1 MVGAGLLPVALHK
14 GCVYLLFGREN
25 ELNDTPGW
33 ADFGGGTKPKESLL
47 DAAAR
52 EGSEE
57 LNGLLGSQSQLKKI
71 AVKKKV
77 TELKYDAYTT
87 IVFKTHYDNRLEE
100 YYLNNYKFFEKY
112 LPSVKKNAGN
122 GLLEKAEI
130 KWFTFGELR
139 KNKSSFRKFYQH
151 MVDVILANE
160 DIITKNLM
168 KMKCGVRCDSVHA
181 RRIGADGSVSTPRRH
196 GMKHTNN
203 TSTSSKRTTTTR
215 RRTPSRNNRRVTRKK
230 IHRK

>member
-71 AVKKKV
+71 AVKKKI

-168 KMKCGVRCDSVHA
+168 KMKCGAKCDTVHA
-181 RRIGADGSVSTPRRH
+181 RRIGVDGTVSLPRKH
-196 GMKHTNN
+196 GRKHTI
-203 TSTSSKRTTTTR
+203 TR
-215 RRTPSRNNRRVTRKK
+215 RKTPSRNNRRVSRRKK
-230 IHRK
+230 MNRK

>member
-71 AVKKKV
+71 AVKKKI
-77 TELKYDAYTT
+77 TELKYDEYTT

-168 KMKCGVRCDSVHA
+168 KMKCGAKCDTVHA
-181 RRIGADGSVSTPRRH
+181 RRIGVDGTVSLPRKH
-196 GMKHTNN
+196 GRKHT
-203 TSTSSKRTTTTR
+203 TTLR
-215 RRTPSRNNRRVTRKK
+215 KTPSRNNRRVSRRKK
-230 IHRK
+230 MSRK

>member
-71 AVKKKV
+71 AVKKKI

-168 KMKCGVRCDSVHA
+168 KMKCGAKCDTVHA
-181 RRIGADGSVSTPRRH
+181 RRIGVDGTVSLPRKH
-196 GMKHTNN
+196 GRKHTI
-203 TSTSSKRTTTTR
+203 TR
-215 RRTPSRNNRRVTRKK
+215 RKTPSRNNRRVSRRKK
-230 IHRK
+230 MSRK